1 MKRLLLALNIAIAL
15 CLSAIGSASFAQQGA
30 PQPAPGQGG
39 AAPPGAPRDGA
50 PRVRLPGVSL
60 QISLGSLFALGAPRG
75 DEAFE
80 PGQLLV
86 MWNDEASARDG
97 LLLLEQRGLRP
108 LQSQSLAE
116 LGTVLALYQLADY
129 RAARALRDELRAQQ
143 PLWTIDL
150 NARAWP
156 LQREANG
163 VAANVNAVSAAGA
176 RLYAR
181 QLLGVDDTAPT
192 SSTTRLGVIDGSI
205 DGSLLAPA
213 AARVWN
219 GSQIASHSVLAS
231 TDTAAGPAHGTA
243 VALLMAAAPLA
254 NGFAGAAPALH
265 IAWAGALR
273 KLGAHDSSNSWLLA
287 QAFNWLLG
295 ERVQLVNV
303 SLGGAGDEVLRAV
316 TARVLTK
323 GVAVL
328 AAAGNSADTAS
339 VYPGAY
345 PGVWAVTAIDAA
357 GQPYR
362 HATRAQH
369 VAFAAPGVDVWV
381 PDAAALLAAMLQG
394 ASASAS
400 ASASVPAAQAVS
412 GRYLSGTSFAT
423 ALASAALARMPA
435 AFWQLDADTR
445 KSRLCAAARAPLQ
458 GVVPGGVPGEAPLGC
473 GSLRVDA
480 AAAASALSAKLP

>member
-1 MKRLLLALNIAIAL
+1 M
-15 CLSAIGSASFAQQGA
+15 
-30 PQPAPGQGG
+30 
-39 AAPPGAPRDGA
+39 
-50 PRVRLPGVSL
+50 
-60 QISLGSLFALGAPRG
+60 
-75 DEAFE
+75 
-80 PGQLLV
+80 
-86 MWNDEASARDG
+86 
-97 LLLLEQRGLRP
+97 
-108 LQSQSLAE
+108 
-116 LGTVLALYQLADY
+116 
-129 RAARALRDELRAQQ
+129 
-143 PLWTIDL
+143 
-150 NARAWP
+150 
-156 LQREANG
+156 
-163 VAANVNAVSAAGA
+163 
-176 RLYAR
+176 
-181 QLLGVDDTAPT
+181 
-192 SSTTRLGVIDGSI
+192 
-205 DGSLLAPA
+205 
-213 AARVWN
+213 WN

>member
-1 MKRLLLALNIAIAL
+1 M
-15 CLSAIGSASFAQQGA
+15 
-30 PQPAPGQGG
+30 
-39 AAPPGAPRDGA
+39 
-50 PRVRLPGVSL
+50 
-60 QISLGSLFALGAPRG
+60 
-75 DEAFE
+75 
-80 PGQLLV
+80 
-86 MWNDEASARDG
+86 
-97 LLLLEQRGLRP
+97 
-108 LQSQSLAE
+108 
-116 LGTVLALYQLADY
+116 
-129 RAARALRDELRAQQ
+129 
-143 PLWTIDL
+143 
-150 NARAWP
+150 
-156 LQREANG
+156 
-163 VAANVNAVSAAGA
+163 
-176 RLYAR
+176 
-181 QLLGVDDTAPT
+181 
-192 SSTTRLGVIDGSI
+192 
-205 DGSLLAPA
+205 
-213 AARVWN
+213 WN
-219 GSQIASHSVLAS
+219 GSQIASHNVLAS

-316 TARVLTK
+316 TARVLAK

-394 ASASAS
+394 ASAS
-400 ASASVPAAQAVS
+400 VPASTAQAVS

-435 AFWQLDADTR
+435 AFWQLDAETR
-445 KSRLCAAARAPLQ
+445 KGRLCAAARAPLP
-458 GVVPGGVPGEAPLGC
+458 GVVPSEAPLGC